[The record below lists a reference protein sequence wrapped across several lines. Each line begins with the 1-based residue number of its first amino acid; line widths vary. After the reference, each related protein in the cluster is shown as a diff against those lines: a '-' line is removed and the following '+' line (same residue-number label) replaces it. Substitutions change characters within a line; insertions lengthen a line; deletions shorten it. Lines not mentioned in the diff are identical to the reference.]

1 MNIQLFATTHVGMV
15 RDHNEDNFIVCENL
29 NSKNWQFS
37 PDAIT
42 EVSDQGVLL
51 FVADGMGGTNA
62 GEVASDIAQESI
74 KTFFSERLEEC
85 KSIKEFMFQA
95 ISYAHDKIIQRQN
108 EDDETTGMGTT
119 AILGWIRD
127 NELHLA
133 WSGDSRAYVVR
144 SGLRP
149 YPVTDDHSIVW
160 QMVMEGSL
168 TPEEA
173 RIHPDSNLIMQSL
186 GEPRNL
192 PKPSYKR
199 ISLQKGDLVLLCSDG
214 LNGMIPDEEIFLLGL
229 SHQKVSDIVKE
240 LVNKANQEGGYDNI
254 TAIAAKIIEGPQSAR
269 EYVDSQKTIGN
280 KSPKTKQS
288 ILIAV
293 LIFLV
298 ALVLGLIFWN
308 AKHNSLNENYFT
320 DDNIKL
326 DSIFQIIDSLE
337 SNQKIDQALEILSE
351 VKLRF
356 PDEKRV
362 VERIESLEKY
372 KTPTDNDNTFPPA
385 SDPID
390 KREFIDSLLSA
401 AKFFSDMGKIKEA
414 VAILREAQKRF
425 PNENRFAKEI
435 ENLETEAYNA
445 SVQEK
450 LPQPVLNKENEII
463 ESEID
468 KIMAAVDSL
477 EKAGEL
483 NQAILLI
490 QSAQK
495 SYPNEKRILEKL
507 KALQLI
513 QRQQEISNPKK
524 IDSIKNKLQASLKRL
539 CI

>member
-1 MNIQLFATTHVGMV
+1 MKIQLFATTHVGMV

-29 NSKNWQFS
+29 KSKNWQFS

-74 KTFFSERLEEC
+74 KTFFSDRLEEC

-160 QMVMEGSL
+160 QMVMEGVL

-199 ISLQKGDLVLLCSDG
+199 ISLQKGDLVILCSDG

-254 TAIAAKIIEGPQSAR
+254 TVLAARIYEAPLVAQEVADKEQTAVR
-269 EYVDSQKTIGN
+269 KTS
-280 KSPKTKQS
+280 KSKLLVWVLTS
-288 ILIAV
+288 FLLVAVAV
-293 LIFLV
+293 LIFFPDIINPR
-298 ALVLGLIFWN
+298 GG
-308 AKHNSLNENYFT
+308 SQNYSEYEKRK
-320 DDNIKL
+320 I
-326 DSIFQIIDSLE
+326 DSIFKIVDSLE
-337 SNQKIDQALEILSE
+337 SERKVYEALKILLDAKNQFPDDEKILETIKSLEIQG
-351 VKLRF
+351 KTIK
-356 PDEKRV
+356 DEEPEIVSSGQEQSKP
-362 VERIESLEKY
+362 EK
-372 KTPTDNDNTFPPA
+372 
-385 SDPID
+385 
-390 KREFIDSLLSA
+390 IDSLPSKTEGNLKSV
-401 AKFFSDMGKIKEA
+401 KVDSVEPKTSEKNLNKDS
-414 VAILREAQKRF
+414 
-425 PNENRFAKEI
+425 EI
-435 ENLETEAYNA
+435 E
-445 SVQEK
+445 K
-450 LPQPVLNKENEII
+450 II
-463 ESEID
+463 
-468 KIMAAVDSL
+468 ALADSL
-477 EKAGEL
+477 EKSGKLIEAI
-483 NQAILLI
+483 ILLEK
-490 QSAQK
+490 AQK
-495 SYPNEKRILEKL
+495 SFSGEKRILEKL
-507 KALQLI
+507 KELEQKLKLKERADTIKVDSAIKENLI
-513 QRQQEISNPKK
+513 DTLK
-524 IDSIKNKLQASLKRL
+524 INHSTQGS
-539 CI
+539 